1 MKATTRSLPRKRTKS
16 PTELIAVTRIA
27 FDVRSLNAR
36 DPPGKI
42 KGVGTTIFF
51 FHPLNLAILNVF
63 LQVMMVHTYRLLG
76 WLLTPKFDIH

>member
-51 FHPLNLAILNVF
+51 FIYLLNLISSGNDG
-63 LQVMMVHTYRLLG
+63 TY
-76 WLLTPKFDIH
+76 I